1 MFLERRMKL
10 LERRMKLLEKRMNL
24 LFAHQ
29 IVLLLQPTMGMIL
42 EMLLRGQGLEEGKRK
57 ATSGEKDKEPSVAST
72 TAGLL
77 EHLKEEGARKASND
91 EGVATALNKIAE
103 SSALAGK
110 SMQAVADAILALVAQ
125 QAQLNK

>member
-1 MFLERRMKL
+1 MKL
-10 LERRMKLLEKRMNL
+10 LGKENETPGKENEPPFCTPNSTPTPTNNGDDFGDAAKR
-24 LFAHQ
+24 
-29 IVLLLQPTMGMIL
+29 PGS
-42 EMLLRGQGLEEGKRK
+42 RGRKRK